1 MERKERM
8 ERMYRIAIS
17 NQKGG
22 VGKTTDA
29 INLAGALADEG
40 HSVLAADLDPQGWL
54 TIRLGLQDQYEADAP
69 NLNTA
74 ILEPNDYDPADLV
87 VEHEEF
93 DVLPSNVDMFTLE
106 QELIGSGWQ
115 PRQRLK
121 LLLDQFDAD
130 AYDYLVVDAPPSLGP
145 INDSVIIAT
154 ERVIIPVRA
163 DRLSQLAIDHLL
175 NQFETLEGRY
185 DMNVDIAG
193 VFVSDVD
200 YPLDGA
206 QEAAIDWFEE
216 TFGAVCPVE
225 IVRSRVAIERSMDR
239 GGSIFGPEADE
250 TDMTTPFLTMA
261 RQLAGGQEVPQ

>member
-1 MERKERM
+1 M

-29 INLAGALADEG
+29 INLAGALAAEG
-40 HSVLAADLDPQGWL
+40 HDVLAADMDPQGWL
-54 TIRLGLQDQYEADAP
+54 TIRLGLQDAYEAESP
-69 NLNTA
+69 NLNDALLDPTSH
-74 ILEPNDYDPADLV
+74 EPSDV
-87 VEHEEF
+87 IVEHEEF

-115 PRQRLK
+115 PRLRLK
-121 LLLDQFDAD
+121 MLLDKLDED

-145 INDSVIIAT
+145 INDAVIIAT

-175 NQFETLEGRY
+175 NQFDTLEARY
-185 DMNVDIAG
+185 EMSVDFAG

-200 YPLDGA
+200 YPLDNA
-206 QEAAIDWFEE
+206 QEAAINWFRE
-216 TFGAVCPVE
+216 TFGDACPIE

-239 GGSIFGPEADE
+239 GGSIFGPDADE
-250 TDMTTPFLTMA
+250 TDMTEPFTQMA
-261 RQLAGGQEVPQ
+261 RALVERQEVTA